1 NLPVPYEAHS
11 IEDELPVWIAAGA
24 DVFKIEGRDLAP
36 PAVAA
41 LVTRLRRKLDAACA
55 VSAGR

>member
-1 NLPVPYEAHS
+1 S